1 MPGPIA
7 RGSRLRLL
15 ARELRR
21 RKVYHVGL
29 AYLSAAVVLA
39 TATAEL
45 YDDLLLPDWTPRFV
59 LVLLIIG
66 LPIALV
72 LAWAYE
78 LRPEE
83 GSTSGIEE
91 SSDGANAAAP
101 RQDGVSDPDPVDP
114 GLRPVDPGLGSPY
127 PDLPT
132 TQPGLSPGLSP
143 GAPPDVS
150 AESSP
155 DVSAETFQRSIVVLP
170 FDNLSPEPDQDYFC
184 DGMTEE
190 IIADLSGIQSLR
202 VISRTSAMLLKGSGK
217 GLRAIGQELSVRYV
231 LEGSV
236 RKAGDRLRVTA
247 QLIDAR
253 NDAHLWSEKYDGELG
268 DVFEIQESVARAIV
282 AALSVH
288 LTEREAQDLTGAPL
302 PDVRA
307 YDAFLRARGAIWTGT
322 ADALDRAEAHLQ
334 TAQEIMGENALLEAA
349 AAYVQFQKANFGY
362 AQDEAVE
369 AAERRAR
376 RALELDSR
384 SALAHVVLGAV
395 MQAFRGDLAGSLRH
409 LDRALELSPGDLDAM
424 TWLLNARLLAGRNEQ
439 ALTLATRLVSVDPLS
454 PTSHMMKAL
463 ALNRAGNLEEGL
475 EPARKAY
482 TLAPGS
488 PHIFLGYCLALASL
502 GESEELTRLRSKAP
516 PKDSTITRLGLL
528 FQAAVAEDTHRVS
541 ELVNR
546 GLEETARRD
555 PDLSFW
561 LADVYAAVGEEERA
575 FEWLENAVDRGFSN
589 YPFLSEHDPLLTR
602 LRGTERFAEIL
613 QSTRDAWERYQE
625 EVDE

>member
-1 MPGPIA
+1 
-7 RGSRLRLL
+7 
-15 ARELRR
+15 
-21 RKVYHVGL
+21 VFHVLL
-29 AYLSAAVVLA
+29 AYLSAGVAVALA
-39 TATAEL
+39 FAEL
-45 YDDLLLPDWTPRFV
+45 YDDLGLPDWTTRFV
-59 LVLLIIG
+59 LLLLILG

-83 GSTSGIEE
+83 GGAPETEEPWEAAIPTGSG
-91 SSDGANAAAP
+91 
-101 RQDGVSDPDPVDP
+101 RDGVPGPDPVDP
-114 GLRPVDPGLGSPY
+114 GLVSVDPGLDSLH
-127 PDLPT
+127 PDLPP
-132 TQPGLSPGLSP
+132 TQPGPSLGFSPGVS
-143 GAPPDVS
+143 PDVS
-150 AESSP
+150 AGFSP

-170 FDNLSPEPDQDYFC
+170 FDNLSPDPGDAYFS
-184 DGMTEE
+184 DGLTEE
-190 IIADLSGIQSLR
+190 IISDLSGIHSLR

-217 GLRAIGQELSVRYV
+217 DLRAIGRELSVRYV

-247 QLIDAR
+247 QLIDAET
-253 NDAHLWSEKYDGELG
+253 DAHLWSEKYDGELG
-268 DVFEIQESVARAIV
+268 EVFEIQESVARAMV

-288 LTEREAQDLTGAPL
+288 LTEREDQSLTGAPL

-322 ADALDRAEAHLQ
+322 ADALDRAEAHLR

-424 TWLLNARLLAGRNEQ
+424 AWLLNARLLAGRNEQ

-454 PTSHMMKAL
+454 PMSHMMKAL
-463 ALNRAGNLEEGL
+463 ALNRAGIPEESL

-488 PHIFLGYCLALASL
+488 PHIFAIYSLVLASL
-502 GESEELTRLRSKAP
+502 GESEELTRLRSVAP
-516 PKDSTITRLGLL
+516 PKDSATTRLGLL
-528 FQAAVAEDTHRVS
+528 FQAAVAEDTQRVS

-546 GLEETARRD
+546 GLEETAQRD
-555 PDLSFW
+555 PDFSLW

-575 FEWLENAVDRGFSN
+575 FEWLENAADRGFCN
-589 YPFLSEHDPLLTR
+589 YPFVAKHDPLLANIR
-602 LRGTERFAEIL
+602 DDPDFQRIAARMKEEW
-613 QSTRDAWERYQE
+613 QSFDA
-625 EVDE
+625 